1 MIDQFYE
8 LSSDEL
14 RMQIMECEE
23 RNEFI
28 ADDDHV
34 LRMLMLDHIL

>member
-34 LRMLMLDHIL
+34 SRMLMFDHFL